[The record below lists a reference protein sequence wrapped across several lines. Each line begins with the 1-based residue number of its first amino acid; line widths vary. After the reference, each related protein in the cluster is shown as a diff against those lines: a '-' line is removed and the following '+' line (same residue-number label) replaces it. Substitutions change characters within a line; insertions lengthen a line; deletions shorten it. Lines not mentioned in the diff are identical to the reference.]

1 MTTERP
7 ELRGGAFTPSM
18 IGLLLTQMLGAF
30 NDNLFR
36 WIAVKAAQTT
46 MDPETALSVGL
57 VSFTLP
63 YLIFAVPGG
72 EFGEV
77 VHDLLR

>member
-7 ELRGGAFTPSM
+7 DQRGGAFTPSM

-36 WIAVKAAQTT
+36 WFAVKAAQTT

-57 VSFTLP
+57 ASSRCLTSSLP
-63 YLIFAVPGG
+63 CRRDSWQIDSASGT
-72 EFGEV
+72 
-77 VHDLLR
+77 